1 MKTARD
7 AFTNL
12 VLFILVVLGAM
23 AIDGLLHFF
32 GHREWGRQ
40 LGYWGSALILLSLLH
55 SIRKRKTFTFGQP
68 LLFLRLHELLAWL
81 GATMVLAHGAIHFN
95 ALLPWLALIAM
106 LITVASGL
114 TGKFLLKKS
123 KAVISQRRNSMLA
136 AGMSNEASEE
146 QLYWDSLVVGMMQ
159 KWRKVHVPITTAF
172 ALLFLLHVASVMIF
186 WRW

>member
-1 MKTARD
+1 LKTARD
-7 AFTNL
+7 LLSNL
-12 VLFILVVLGAM
+12 AIFILVVLGAM
-23 AIDGLLHFF
+23 AIDGLLHLL

-55 SIRKRKTFTFGQP
+55 SARKRKAFTLSRTQS
-68 LLFLRLHELLAWL
+68 FLRLHEFLAWL
-81 GATMVLAHGAIHFN
+81 GATMVLVHGGIHFD

-106 LITVASGL
+106 LITGASGL

-123 KAVISQRRNSMLA
+123 KALISQRRKSMLA
-136 AGMSNEASEE
+136 EGMTKEASEE
-146 QLYWDSLVVGMMQ
+146 RLYWDSLVVGMMQ